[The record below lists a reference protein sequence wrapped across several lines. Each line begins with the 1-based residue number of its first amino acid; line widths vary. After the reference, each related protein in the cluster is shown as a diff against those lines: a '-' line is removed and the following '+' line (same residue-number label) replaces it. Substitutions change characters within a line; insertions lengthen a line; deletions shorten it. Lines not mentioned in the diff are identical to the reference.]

1 MVCLKLLDW
10 GGGGG
15 GGGSFVG
22 RGTIKGS
29 ISQMSPEENPESP

>member
-10 GGGGG
+10 GGG